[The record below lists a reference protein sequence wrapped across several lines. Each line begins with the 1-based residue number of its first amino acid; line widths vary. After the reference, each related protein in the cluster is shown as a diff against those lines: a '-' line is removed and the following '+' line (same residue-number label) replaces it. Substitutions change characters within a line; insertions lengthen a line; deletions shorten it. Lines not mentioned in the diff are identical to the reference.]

1 MAKARMLHQKI
12 SRSLQV
18 NRLSLSAKLLF
29 TWMIAHADDE
39 GRLRGEPEFVK
50 ATVVP
55 MSKWSHKRI
64 EKYLQELKNEKL
76 IYYWQENDDWVV
88 EFVKWNSHQTIR
100 KDRFTPSDLPGYYKD
115 DDNQKTTSR
124 QPSDDSTTPQAN
136 KSEAN
141 RNELNKS
148 ESKTNGVADKT
159 YKGNGVIN
167 PKNFKA
173 TTKGEIAALE
183 AWQKLEPFNPLAFK
197 TTYLEAL
204 KRGLPSD
211 RFYVF
216 CSEIRQDNSIENPG
230 AVFNQKVK
238 SYLETHS
245 L

>member
-88 EFVKWNSHQTIR
+88 EFVKWNSHQRI
-100 KDRFTPSDLPGYYKD
+100 
-115 DDNQKTTSR
+115 
-124 QPSDDSTTPQAN
+124 
-136 KSEAN
+136 
-141 RNELNKS
+141 
-148 ESKTNGVADKT
+148 
-159 YKGNGVIN
+159 
-167 PKNFKA
+167 
-173 TTKGEIAALE
+173 
-183 AWQKLEPFNPLAFK
+183 
-197 TTYLEAL
+197 
-204 KRGLPSD
+204 
-211 RFYVF
+211 
-216 CSEIRQDNSIENPG
+216 
-230 AVFNQKVK
+230 
-238 SYLETHS
+238 
-245 L
+245 

>member
-1 MAKARMLHQKI
+1 
-12 SRSLQV
+12 
-18 NRLSLSAKLLF
+18 LLF

-64 EKYLQELKNEKL
+64 KKYLQELKNEKL

-100 KDRFTPSDLPGYYKD
+100 KDRFTPSDLPGYYSD
-115 DDNQKTTSR
+115 DDNQKTASR
-124 QPSDDSTTPQAN
+124 QPRGNHQTTQAN

-141 RNELNKS
+141 RSELNKS
-148 ESKTNGVADKT
+148 ESKRNGIADKV
-159 YKGNGVIN
+159 YKGNGIIN
-167 PKNFKA
+167 PKSFKA

-183 AWQKLEPFNPLAFK
+183 AWEQLEPFNPLAFK

-238 SYLETHS
+238 SYLESRS

>member
-100 KDRFTPSDLPGYYKD
+100 KDRFTPSDLPGYNND

-124 QPSDDSTTPQAN
+124 QPAGNHQTTQAN

-141 RNELNKS
+141 RSELNKS
-148 ESKTNGVADKT
+148 ESKSNGIAEKD
-159 YKGNGVIN
+159 YKGNGIIN

-183 AWQKLEPFNPLAFK
+183 AWKKLEPFNPLAFK

-238 SYLETHS
+238 SYLESRS